1 MYPMNTIN
9 KRWDVSV
16 FINYEYKLLIEPEAV
31 IDTETPDLA
40 PD

>member
-1 MYPMNTIN
+1 MNQMNTIN

-16 FINYEYKLLIEPEAV
+16 FINYEYKLLIEAEAV
-31 IDTETPDLA
+31 INTETPDPA

>member
-16 FINYEYKLLIEPEAV
+16 FINYEYKLLIEAEAFTN
-31 IDTETPDLA
+31 TETPDLTLG
-40 PD
+40 